1 MSYRYTPADV
11 EYLTSPDGVA
21 AAADLAA
28 TLALTPASLVG
39 DIAAAGKRYGRFGA
53 ALVDTVALRRRAL
66 AKMPAADAERR
77 LFTDEG
83 LQQATPHLVARH
95 RAVRLTGRRVH
106 DVTCSIGADLAAAA
120 CTAELVVGSDL
131 DPVRLLMARHNVP
144 GVEVLRADALT
155 PTTRGTTVVA
165 DPARRSDGR
174 RTVDPAALE
183 PSLPG
188 LLETYRGR
196 DLVIKCAPGLHP
208 ERLDFE
214 GEAEVVSL
222 DGGVREMC
230 LWSPGLA
237 GPGVRSRA
245 TILRSNGFVE
255 QVTDLD
261 PDDCGVGEPGAYVID
276 PDGAIV
282 RAGLVRHWAKR
293 HGLRQL
299 DPRIAHLTGD
309 AIPPGASGF
318 PFLEMLPMRPK
329 PLRARLRA
337 LDCGPLEI
345 LVRGADVDPDHLRKH
360 IKPTGSTPL
369 TVVVTRIGSRATALI
384 CGAREFAGSLS

>member
-1 MSYRYTPADV
+1 M
-11 EYLTSPDGVA
+11 
-21 AAADLAA
+21 
-28 TLALTPASLVG
+28 
-39 DIAAAGKRYGRFGA
+39 
-53 ALVDTVALRRRAL
+53 
-66 AKMPAADAERR
+66 
-77 LFTDEG
+77 
-83 LQQATPHLVARH
+83 
-95 RAVRLTGRRVH
+95 
-106 DVTCSIGADLAAAA
+106 
-120 CTAELVVGSDL
+120 
-131 DPVRLLMARHNVP
+131 
-144 GVEVLRADALT
+144 
-155 PTTRGTTVVA
+155 VA

-282 RAGLVRHWAKR
+282 RAGLVRTFQKSMAFPELSVRENLALAARSRTSEGYGWFGSRKAVAAADEAADELLTR
-293 HGLRQL
+293 AQLRDRAELPVAGLSYGEQRIVDVLISLAMRPRVLLL
-299 DPRIAHLTGD
+299 DEPTAGLSRAEGEHLIEVVRTLGEDLSTILIAHDLDIVFGVCDRVAVLDLGRLIACDTPD
-309 AIPPGASGF
+309 AIKAHEGAQAAYLGASLG
-318 PFLEMLPMRPK
+318 E
-329 PLRARLRA
+329 AA
-337 LDCGPLEI
+337 
-345 LVRGADVDPDHLRKH
+345 
-360 IKPTGSTPL
+360 
-369 TVVVTRIGSRATALI
+369 
-384 CGAREFAGSLS
+384 